1 MRFRTRQVHQRIC
14 DYIEAGMKD
23 LGWGDA
29 SLPLADPLNA
39 AVPFQATPLTYV
51 EVQPDE
57 NGLDVAENTLSI
69 TLGDGGADD
78 DAQMGGGL
86 WQIPYPLFIDV
97 YGASSGLALSIIE
110 DVKGLINYGLKINAL
125 DYTTDAAG
133 VATDE
138 WIEFED
144 VTGPER
150 PAAAAFAADFRK
162 HWRIVK
168 ATVVVTHGE

>member
-1 MRFRTRQVHQRIC
+1 
-14 DYIEAGMKD
+14 MKG

-29 SLPLADPLNA
+29 SLPSTDPLNA
-39 AVPFQATPLTYV
+39 AVPFSSTPLTYV
-51 EVQPDE
+51 EIQPDE
-57 NGLDVAENTLSI
+57 NGKDVVENTLSI
-69 TLGDGGADD
+69 TLGDGGSDD
-78 DAQMGGGL
+78 EMQLGGGL
-86 WQIPYPLFIDV
+86 YDVIYPLFIDV
-97 YGASSGLALSIIE
+97 YGVNGGIALSIAE
-110 DVKGLINYGLKINAL
+110 DVKGLINYGMKINAL

-144 VTGPER
+144 VTGPEK

-168 ATVVVTHGE
+168 ATVRVTHGE